1 MKLNIKQV
9 MLQLI
14 KFRNRIRKILT
25 ISLLLICVTGIKA
38 QPKRFSTVLYG
49 VAYYHEYMP
58 YDRLEKDVQLM
69 QDAGISVVRLGES
82 TWSLFEPEE
91 GRFEFAWMDRI
102 IDRMQKAGIKVI
114 LGTPT
119 YSIPAWMAKKHPEL
133 LVERLDGS
141 KTGYGIRQNFDIT
154 NPTYLFYSERIIRR
168 MMEHYSKHPDIIGYQ
183 VDNET
188 HDYGT
193 ANYDYFRGFVDYMKR
208 KYKTTDTLNTLW
220 GLNYW
225 GMTLNSWDEF
235 PTRTGATNPS
245 YKLEWDRYIVKT
257 VADFITWQAGIVSE
271 YKRPDQFITHDFM
284 PWISS
289 VDQLA
294 ADQKLD
300 MPSLNVY
307 HGSQNSVAGEDV
319 MWADD
324 FYRSVKKTNHL
335 ITETNAQ
342 TIGWDSKGQY
352 PPFDGQGRLFVYS
365 HIACGANMVEYWHWH
380 SIHYGQETYWKGV
393 LGHDLEPNRFYK
405 EVSQTAH
412 ELQKIGSKLVNLKI
426 RNKTAILYSRDSEF
440 GLGYM
445 PFKEGNAYMEVLRQM
460 HRAAFRQNIG
470 VDFVMAENADFT
482 GYSLLL
488 VPPLYVASDALLNK
502 ISAFVK
508 NGGHVIMSV
517 KSGFCDENSVVRHIK
532 APGPLRESAGLY
544 YQEFSNI
551 KSIPLRDDP
560 FKVGDGK
567 NTAKDWA
574 EFLIPETAKPIAVY
588 DDPFFS
594 GYPAV
599 TENRFGK
606 GSFIYEGSLVTDEIQ
621 SKIVSDKALEI
632 GIINKDNNLSYPL
645 VTKFGT
651 NDEGKTIRYYLNYS
665 GLQQSFNFFSDK
677 GTALLTG
684 KTLKKG
690 DSLSLRPWD
699 ILIVE
704 E

>member
-1 MKLNIKQV
+1 
-9 MLQLI
+9 MLTLC
-14 KFRNRIRKILT
+14 F
-25 ISLLLICVTGIKA
+25 G
-38 QPKRFSTVLYG
+38 
-49 VAYYHEYMP
+49 
-58 YDRLEKDVQLM
+58 
-69 QDAGISVVRLGES
+69 
-82 TWSLFEPEE
+82 
-91 GRFEFAWMDRI
+91 FAWMDRI

-154 NPTYLFYSERIIRR
+154 NPTYLFYSERIIRK
-168 MMEHYSKHPDIIGYQ
+168 MMEHYAKHPAIIGYQ

-193 ANYDYFRGFVDYMKR
+193 ANYDYFRGFVDYMKK

-225 GMTLNSWDEF
+225 GMTLNGWDEF

-245 YKLEWDRYIVKT
+245 YKLEWDRYTVKT
-257 VADFITWQAGIVSE
+257 VADFITWQAGIVGE

-294 ADQKLD
+294 AGEKLD

-307 HGSQNSVAGEDV
+307 HGSQNDVTGEDV

-342 TIGWDSKGQY
+342 TTGWDSKGQF

-365 HIACGANMVEYWHWH
+365 HIAGGANMVEYWHWH

-412 ELQKIGSKLVNLKI
+412 ELQKIGPKLVNLKI
-426 RNKTAILYSRDSEF
+426 NNKTAILYSRDSEF

-470 VDFVMAENADFT
+470 VDFVMAENADLK

-488 VPPLYVASDALLNK
+488 VPPLYVASDILLNK
-502 ISAFVK
+502 ISEFVK
-508 NGGHVIMSV
+508 N
-517 KSGFCDENSVVRHIK
+517 
-532 APGPLRESAGLY
+532 
-544 YQEFSNI
+544 
-551 KSIPLRDDP
+551 
-560 FKVGDGK
+560 
-567 NTAKDWA
+567 
-574 EFLIPETAKPIAVY
+574 
-588 DDPFFS
+588 
-594 GYPAV
+594 
-599 TENRFGK
+599 
-606 GSFIYEGSLVTDEIQ
+606 IY
-621 SKIVSDKALEI
+621 
-632 GIINKDNNLSYPL
+632 
-645 VTKFGT
+645 
-651 NDEGKTIRYYLNYS
+651 
-665 GLQQSFNFFSDK
+665 
-677 GTALLTG
+677 
-684 KTLKKG
+684 
-690 DSLSLRPWD
+690 
-699 ILIVE
+699 
-704 E
+704 